1 MYNVYILCR
10 MCIDNCKYVLKSTQC
25 ELEYFFPPCHSIS
38 LHNLISERICFVF
51 IVWVDYLGTSYSL
64 IYCFKA
70 SRFTVLNMKKK
81 LCWCRFQLELNLYI
95 ISCVASLPFI
105 NPLPWPCG
113 ITLPETACHRGIF
126 AFSFMS
132 TVNSVILL
140 LLDTEFFNTVFSVS
154 QSPDS
159 GPHPE
164 GIQSGFRTRLYFI
177 FQEF

>member
-1 MYNVYILCR
+1 MW
-10 MCIDNCKYVLKSTQC
+10 T
-25 ELEYFFPPCHSIS
+25 ELEYFFSPCHSIS

-81 LCWCRFQLELNLYI
+81 LCWCRFQLELNVYI
-95 ISCVASLPFI
+95 VSCVASLPFI

-140 LLDTEFFNTVFSVS
+140 LLDTEFLKILYSVLLKVRTPVRTRREFN
-154 QSPDS
+154 PDS
-159 GPHPE
+159 GPAS
-164 GIQSGFRTRLYFI
+164 ISYFKSSNYISCFDKRT
-177 FQEF
+177 